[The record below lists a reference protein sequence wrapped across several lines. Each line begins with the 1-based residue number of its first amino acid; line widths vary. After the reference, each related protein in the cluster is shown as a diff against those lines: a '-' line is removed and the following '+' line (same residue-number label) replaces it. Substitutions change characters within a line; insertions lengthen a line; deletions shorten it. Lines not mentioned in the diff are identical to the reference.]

1 MGVPSAEGTE
11 MTMNGLRTVLTG
23 RGLVESPRWHG
34 DRLYFSDWTAGE
46 VLAVDPDGRGEVIA
60 RVRSLP
66 LCTAWLPDGRL
77 VIVSSQEG
85 LLLRLESDG
94 SLVTHANLGRPGWND
109 IVADG
114 RGNIYVNGAGF
125 NPMAGEAFRPGGVS
139 HVAPDGSVRQVADD
153 IAFPNGM
160 AVTADNATLIVADSY
175 RHQLVGFDI
184 AKDGSLSGRRIWA
197 DLGEAAPDGIC
208 VDAENAVWYAEV
220 PGRRCARVAEGGA
233 ELATVPLDRGGFA
246 CALGGPHGTTLFI
259 TAAEWRGMTEA
270 PPVTPGSGQVLA
282 VDVDVPGAGWP

>member
-1 MGVPSAEGTE
+1 M
-11 MTMNGLRTVLTG
+11 RTLLTG
-23 RGLVESPRWHG
+23 RGLVESPRWHEG
-34 DRLYFSDWTAGE
+34 RLYFSDWSAGE
-46 VLAVDPDGRGEVIA
+46 VLGVDLDGRAEVVA
-60 RVRSLP
+60 RVKSLP

-77 VIVSSQEG
+77 VIVSSPDG
-85 LLLRLESDG
+85 LLLRREPDG

-114 RGNIYVNGAGF
+114 RGNVYVNGAGF

-139 HVAPDGSVRQVADD
+139 LVTADGTVRPVADD

-175 RHQLVGFDI
+175 RRNLVAFDI
-184 AKDGSLSGRRIWA
+184 AADGSLSGRRIWA
-197 DLGEAAPDGIC
+197 ELGESAPDGIC

-220 PGRRCARVAEGGA
+220 PGKRCARVAEGGA
-233 ELATVPLDRGGFA
+233 ELRTVPLDRGGFA
-246 CALGGPHGTTLFI
+246 CVLGGPEGRTLFI
-259 TAAEWRGMTEA
+259 TAAEWRGMTDA
-270 PPVTPGSGQVLA
+270 QMVAPGSGQLLA

>member
-1 MGVPSAEGTE
+1 
-11 MTMNGLRTVLTG
+11 MTTNDPRTLLTG
-23 RGLVESPRWHG
+23 RGLVESPRWHA
-34 DRLYFSDWTAGE
+34 DRLYFSDWSAGE
-46 VLAVDPDGRGEVIA
+46 VVDVRLDGEWEVIA
-60 RVRSLP
+60 RVKSLP

-77 VIVSSQEG
+77 VIVSSQQG

-94 SLVTHANLGRPGWND
+94 SLVTHADLGRAGWND

-139 HVAPDGSVRQVADD
+139 HVSPDGSVRPVADD

-184 AKDGSLSGRRIWA
+184 AADGGLSGRRVWA

-220 PGRRCARVAEGGA
+220 PGRRCARVAEGGE
-233 ELATVPLDRGGFA
+233 ELESVPLDRGGFA
-246 CALGGPHGTTLFI
+246 CVLGGAEGTTLFI
-259 TAAEWRGMTEA
+259 TAAEWRGMTDA
-270 PPVTPGSGQVLA
+270 QMVAPGSGQV
-282 VDVDVPGAGWP
+282 VTVPVDVPAAGWP